1 MKTEKTSYFRG
12 RLYLGAAFAFVL
24 LGTVIVRG
32 GVFDDALLWMRGPVD
47 ANGDG
52 WIKTTHDDAT
62 TVDLPDA
69 LKTGASLATT
79 HTWEGLG
86 PYTNIHVIANGEVGV
101 PYANINLNSSY
112 LHFDQPSWI
121 DGDGVT
127 NVLGGCIRTR
137 ALPAMTNSDPHT
149 VFMRF
154 RVDSFIDDGMPA
166 TLCALGYSSGTGGKH
181 SGWLL
186 QVVSD
191 GNGAFWFKVVQGRP
205 KDAAGQ
211 TGVGTRELKG
221 TYGSSG
227 TGLSALRTNQWIDVV
242 FTCASDGIAVYSCG
256 AGGLFVAETDTIGF
270 TADQG
275 KWPNIYCFGNDG
287 TAYNDAS
294 ATVAAYRQFRG
305 DIAQIAFWNRRFTES
320 EVREV
325 MAWPRN
331 DRWRLGVKDGTSDQ
345 FAGTAGAT
353 VAASAMEAFA
363 YMPPQLATGESVSF
377 SFDMDATNTLGRTQA
392 LRVRTTSASAVRA
405 FFAVSVNGGRVRHF
419 SVPAGGEAVAV
430 LPAKLFVKGANN
442 LTLTCLSVKD
452 GTTAVFDSLVLGG
465 AWTVGVVDNAHAEF
479 SSPSVSG
486 MRVKQAQLHAEDAD
500 WKRTV
505 INLDATGQW
514 ATNTIHALA
523 DATVSDVRDGR
534 FVLRGKYVNAT
545 APMRVE
551 LLVNGVSAGSHTFP
565 LGGDYEDA
573 VFQIPAGTLN
583 DGDNA
588 FTLINRT
595 VDDGAESPT
604 GYISMD
610 CRYFEFLPDPV
621 GMVLSFY

>member
-1 MKTEKTSYFRG
+1 MKLENTPYLRG
-12 RLYLGAAFAFVL
+12 KLCLGATFAFVL
-24 LGTVIVRG
+24 LGTAMARG

-47 ANGDG
+47 VNGDG
-52 WIKTTHDDAT
+52 WIKTTNSDAT
-62 TVDLPDA
+62 TADLPDA
-69 LKTGASLATT
+69 LKAGAPSSTT

-86 PYTNIHVIANGEVGV
+86 PYTNIHVVANGEVGV
-101 PYANINLNSSY
+101 PYANITANSSY
-112 LHFDQPSWI
+112 LHFDYPSWTE
-121 DGDGVT
+121 GDVT
-127 NVLGGCIRTR
+127 NVLGGCVKTT

-154 RVDSFIDDGMPA
+154 RVDSFIDNGTPA
-166 TLCALGYSSGTGGKH
+166 TLCALGYSSGTSGKH

-186 QVVSD
+186 QVVPD

-287 TAYNDAS
+287 TAYNDAT

-320 EVREV
+320 EAREV

-331 DRWRLGVKDGTSDQ
+331 DRWRLGVKDGSSDQ

-353 VAASAMEAFA
+353 VDASSVASFAQVPSSLAA
-363 YMPPQLATGESVSF
+363 GESFSV
-377 SFDMDATNTLGRTQA
+377 SFDMDVTNTLGRAQV
-392 LRVRTTSASAVRA
+392 LRVRTTASSAAKA
-405 FFAVSVNGGRVRHF
+405 TFEASVNGGIAQRFFVQ
-419 SVPAGGEAVAV
+419 AGGEGIVGFPSKMFLDGV
-430 LPAKLFVKGANN
+430 N
-442 LTLTCLSVKD
+442 TLMLKCVSLS
-452 GTTAVFDSLVLGG
+452 GGSTAVFDSLALGG
-465 AWTVGVVDNAHAEF
+465 AWIVGIANDSHAEF
-479 SSPSVSG
+479 AYTTTSG
-486 MRVKQAQLHAEDAD
+486 ISTKQSKLHAEDSD

-505 INLDATGQW
+505 INLSATGQW
-514 ATNTIHALA
+514 ATNAILALA
-523 DATVSDVRDGR
+523 DATVSNVRNGR
-534 FVLRGKYVNAT
+534 FVLRGKTSDDASDS
-545 APMRVE
+545 MRVE

-565 LGGDYEDA
+565 KGGAYENA
-573 VFQIPAGTLN
+573 VFPIEAGTLN
-583 DGDNA
+583 DGDNV
-588 FTLINRT
+588 FTLINRA
-595 VDDGAESPT
+595 VDDGAQSPT

-610 CRYFEFLPDPV
+610 CRYFEFLPDRA
-621 GMVLSFY
+621 GFVLIYR